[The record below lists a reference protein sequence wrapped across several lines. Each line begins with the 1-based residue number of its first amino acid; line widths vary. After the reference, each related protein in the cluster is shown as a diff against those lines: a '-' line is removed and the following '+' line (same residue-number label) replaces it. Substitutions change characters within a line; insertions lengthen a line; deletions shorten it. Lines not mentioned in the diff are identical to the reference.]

1 MFDFNE
7 DKLTDEQIL
16 EIAAA
21 ENFPPLRV
29 AINANGY
36 RQSAKLWP
44 ELVEVKDFELER
56 VTLKIIEIIIKQGMN
71 SKGVVGLR
79 TLCQAARKVKPFDWR
94 SVAMGD
100 IKDVIIPNLD
110 KLGYTC
116 LIGDKIYINPRMLDG
131 KQDWTYKVK
140 LLEDDFNIE
149 DCEMIVDEI
158 TIKAI
163 DEQIEKLKRKKKY
176 LLTGKQHELLN
187 N

>member
-1 MFDFNE
+1 MFDFIE
-7 DKLTDEQIL
+7 HKLTEEQIY
-16 EIAAA
+16 EIAAI
-21 ENFPPLRV
+21 EGLPVMRI

-44 ELVEVKDFELER
+44 ELIEIKDFELDSG
-56 VTLKIIEIIIKQGMN
+56 TLKIIETLIKQGMN

-79 TLCQAARKVKPFDWR
+79 SLYESARKVKPFDGR
-94 SVAMGD
+94 SEVMKE

-116 LIGDKIYINPRMLDG
+116 LIGDKIYINPRLLNG
-131 KQDWTYKVK
+131 KQDWTQKVK
-140 LLEDDFNIE
+140 PLEDDFNIE
-149 DCEMIVDEI
+149 DCEKIVDEI

-176 LLTGKQHELLN
+176 LLSGE
-187 N
+187 

>member
-16 EIAAA
+16 AIAAA
-21 ENFPPLRV
+21 DNLPPLRI

-36 RQSAKLWP
+36 RQSSKLWP
-44 ELVEVKDFELER
+44 ELDEVKDFELDSG
-56 VTLKIIEIIIKQGMN
+56 TLKIIEILIKQGLN
-71 SKGVVGLR
+71 SKGVVGFKSLNN
-79 TLCQAARKVKPFDWR
+79 AAIKVDPFEGR
-94 SVAMGD
+94 SGVTHE

-110 KLGYTC
+110 NLGYTC
-116 LIGDKIYINPRMLDG
+116 LIGDKIYINPRLLDG

-140 LLEDDFNIE
+140 PLEDDFNIE
-149 DCEMIVDEI
+149 NCEKIVDEI

-176 LLTGKQHELLN
+176 LLIGK
-187 N
+187 